1 MECPQCHFGN
11 AAAAVRC
18 ARCDTP
24 FDANRAEMNSGET
37 LATNPSEVVSKGRSE
52 AGSKNFLTATVAL
65 SPGTVLGTR
74 YEILELLG
82 KGGMGAVYKAND
94 RELDRL
100 VALKVIRSELASNPQ
115 TLHRFKQELILA
127 RKVTHKNVIRIFD
140 LGEAEGIKFI
150 TMEYIAGQDL
160 GSLVKQRG
168 KLSVEEGVSIIEQVC
183 VALEA
188 AHAEGVVHRDLK
200 PQNIMFDA
208 HGKVFVMD
216 FGIAWSTETAGMT
229 MTGAIVGTPDYMS
242 PEQVRGEHLDA
253 RSDLFTLGVIFYQ
266 LLTGDIPYKAETL
279 QAAMF
284 KRTKE
289 RPRPLLQVDPSLP
302 RFLCEIATKC
312 LEIDPQLRY
321 QSAHEII
328 HDLEQWRAGTNRGF
342 SATMRRRM
350 RSASPSKWA
359 ALAAAVL
366 VAVLVTA
373 FFQQRFFPK
382 KTSASTPA
390 MSLAIIPFRNASGDR
405 SLDWLG
411 SSLADI
417 LASEVGKS
425 PRVRAVSS
433 ERVGQILRDLR
444 IPPDGSL
451 DGPTITRLGQFSNA
465 DTVVLGQ
472 YAKFGEQIRIDA
484 TIQDLKSG
492 RKTSLQAEAANEKD
506 ILPSIDRLAGNIRG
520 NLDLAPAI
528 IRELRGH
535 SLKPSSTSLPAV
547 RDYNSGLQLAR
558 QGSNLEAA
566 KLFEA
571 ATKEDPE
578 FALAYSQLGQCY
590 AKLGQDNEAE
600 QYSRTAVELSEKLP
614 DQEKFLIQA
623 RQNEIL
629 KNYDKA
635 IVSYENLAKASPNDP
650 DVLFDLGRLQ
660 ESAGSFDKAR
670 ASFSRVLE
678 LDPKRVEGLLAMG
691 RVEIEKDSAQSGI
704 DYLIRAQSIA
714 AELGNDE
721 EKAMILQALGVAF
734 SVLNKQE
741 EALRN
746 YQESLKI
753 KRRLGMNKGI
763 ADSLEAIAQTENAMG
778 QPAAALRDYQDT
790 LNIRRSIGDKA
801 GTGDVLNDLA
811 QFYGEHGHFDQAM
824 TFYKQSL
831 QIQTEV
837 GNENNRA
844 LALNNIGDTYLQK
857 GDYED
862 ARTYFTQALAIREKL
877 KVPSEIADTLHNL
890 AETSVKTAQYDQAL
904 TQYLRALELRRSV
917 SDKRGAALESAA
929 LGTVFGYQGR
939 YGAALSSEEDAVKG
953 LRENQEH
960 GFYMTEA
967 LSDYGKALT
976 QIGRTDQA
984 RQTLSEAFA
993 MAQDAKNPAEEAQIL
1008 SYQGDT
1014 FFYQGDFKSAAPL
1027 YKRAQHVATSAG
1039 DHYLILLTKA
1049 NLAKLALKQNGSA
1062 ASTADNLRA
1071 VAAQAESQGLRYLS
1085 LECSLYAAEA
1095 LIRAKNYKL
1104 AQLELQRTLSASEK
1118 LGLRPL
1124 IAQSHFLLSRA
1135 LLFSGN
1141 LQDADNHS
1149 KQARR
1154 AVEEIRK
1161 EAGND
1166 AVLKRADF
1174 SAILASSAG

>member
-24 FDANRAEMNSGET
+24 FDSNSAEMNSAET
-37 LATNPSEVVSKGRSE
+37 LPTNPGEAVFQSRSEVGT
-52 AGSKNFLTATVAL
+52 KNFLTAAVAL
-65 SPGTVLGTR
+65 APGTVLGTR
-74 YEILELLG
+74 YEILALLG
-82 KGGMGAVYKAND
+82 LGGMGAVYKAKD
-94 RELDRL
+94 RELDRI
-100 VALKVIRSELASNPQ
+100 VALKLIRSELASNPQ
-115 TLHRFKQELILA
+115 SLHRFKQELILA

-140 LGEAEGIKFI
+140 LGEADGIRFI
-150 TMEYIAGQDL
+150 TMEYIDGQDVAT
-160 GSLVKQRG
+160 LVKQGG
-168 KLSVEEGVSIIEQVC
+168 KLGVEQAVSIIEQVC
-183 VALEA
+183 FALDA

-200 PQNIMFDA
+200 PQNIMLDP

-229 MTGAIVGTPDYMS
+229 MTGAIIGTPDYMS
-242 PEQVRGEHLDA
+242 PEQVKGEHVDM

-266 LLTGDIPYKAETL
+266 LLTGDMPYKAETV

-289 RPRPLLQVDPSLP
+289 RPQPVIQVDPSIP
-302 RFLCEIATKC
+302 RLLSEIAGKC
-312 LEIDPQLRY
+312 LEINPRLRY
-321 QSAHEII
+321 QSAREII

-342 SATMRRRM
+342 SATVRRTV
-350 RSASPSKWA
+350 RSASRTKWI
-359 ALAAAVL
+359 ALGAPIL
-366 VAVLVTA
+366 VAVLLAA
-373 FFQQRFFPK
+373 FFQQRLLPK
-382 KTSASTPA
+382 KTNASAPT
-390 MSLAIIPFRNASGDR
+390 MSLAILPFRNASGDR

-411 SSLADI
+411 ASMADI
-417 LASEVGKS
+417 LSSEVGKS
-425 PRVRAVSS
+425 PRLRLVSS
-433 ERVGQILRDLR
+433 DRVGQTLRDLR
-444 IPPDGSL
+444 IPPDASL
-451 DGPTITRLGQFSNA
+451 DVPTITRLAQFSNA
-465 DTVVLGQ
+465 DTIVSGQ

-484 TIQDLKSG
+484 TIRDLKRG
-492 RKTSLQAEAANEKD
+492 RSTALQAEAAGEKD
-506 ILPSIDRLAGNIRG
+506 ILPSIDRLAGNIRA
-520 NLDLAPAI
+520 NLDLAPAV
-528 IRELRGH
+528 IRELRGR

-600 QYSRTAVELSEKLP
+600 QYSRRAVELSDKLP
-614 DQEKFLIQA
+614 DQEKFLIEA
-623 RQNEIL
+623 RHDEIL

-635 IVSYENLAKASPNDP
+635 ISSYENLVKVSPDDP
-650 DVLFDLGRLQ
+650 DVLFDLGLLQ
-660 ESAGSFDKAR
+660 ESTGSFDKAR
-670 ASFSRVLE
+670 ASFSRVLD

-691 RVEIEKDSAQSGI
+691 RVEIENDNAPAGI
-704 DYLIRAQSIA
+704 DYLNRAQSIA
-714 AELGNDE
+714 VELGNDE

-741 EALRN
+741 DALRN

-753 KRRLGMNKGI
+753 KRRLGLNKGI
-763 ADSLEAIAQTENAMG
+763 ADSLQAIAQTENAMG
-778 QPAAALRDYQDT
+778 QPAAALKDYQET
-790 LNIRRSIGDKA
+790 LQIRRSIGDKA

-811 QFYGEHGHFDQAM
+811 QFYGEHGQFDQAM
-824 TFYKQSL
+824 TFYKQAL

-862 ARTYFTQALAIREKL
+862 ARIYFTQALTIREKL

-904 TQYLRALELRRSV
+904 TQYLRALDLRRSV
-917 SDKRGAALESAA
+917 GDKRGAALESSA

-939 YGAALSSEEDAVKG
+939 YGAALSSAEDAVKS

-967 LSDYGKALT
+967 LTDYGKAMT
-976 QIGRTDQA
+976 QFGRTEQA

-993 MAQDAKNPAEEAQIL
+993 MAQEAKNPAEEGQIL

-1014 FFYQGDFKSAAPL
+1014 FFYQGDFKSAAPF
-1027 YKRAQHVATSAG
+1027 YKRAQHIAASAG
-1039 DHYLILLTKA
+1039 DRYLLLQTKA

-1062 ASTADNLRA
+1062 TSAADSLRA
-1071 VAAQAESQGLRYLS
+1071 VAAQADSQGLRYLS

-1095 LIRAKNYKL
+1095 LIRARNYKQ
-1104 AQLELQRTLSASEK
+1104 AQQDLQRTLSASEK
-1118 LGLRPL
+1118 LGLRSL
-1124 IAQSHFLLSRA
+1124 IAQSHFLLSQA
-1135 LLFSGN
+1135 LRLSGN

-1154 AVEEIRK
+1154 ALEEIHK

-1174 SAILASSAG
+1174 SAILGLSAS